1 MSKGT
6 AIILLLIILG
16 AVGVVF
22 WVKSGWID
30 TYTIEG
36 KVKDKFIDAG
46 SGAYVVILY
55 NNTKLEVDRN
65 LWYSGAEYNPDVIYA
80 NIKVNST
87 YRFTCW
93 GWQLDFWVI
102 YWYANVIKAEAHD

>member
-1 MSKGT
+1 MEKET
-6 AIILLLIILG
+6 AFITLLIAAIV
-16 AVGVVF
+16 VGCIF

-30 TYTIEG
+30 TYITEG

-55 NNTKLEVDRN
+55 DNTKLEVDRN
-65 LWYSGAEYNPDVIYA
+65 LWYSGSEFNPDVVYA
-80 NIKVNST
+80 SIKVNNT

-93 GWQLDFWVI
+93 GWQLDFWII
-102 YWYANVIKAEAHD
+102 YWYANVIKAEPTS